1 MNNYM
6 QQFYDVFNYPPPSM
20 HIYNLPIQTFEM
32 IMQATSMQI
41 ALYLLSEK
49 HKFNNQAISTGGVE
63 STFSDLSIVEI
74 TGTGCPKAYQIPK
87 LMSILVEYNTAKHDP
102 TKLFKMDKNR
112 GEPYITSVLDIP
124 SSSEDSDDNTTNF
137 F

>member
-1 MNNYM
+1 MMYSII
-6 QQFYDVFNYPPPSM
+6 PPPST

-32 IMQATSMQI
+32 IMQATSMWI

-49 HKFNNQAISTGGVE
+49 HKFNNRAISTGRVE

-102 TKLFKMDKNR
+102 TKLFKMDKCR
-112 GEPYITSVLDIP
+112 G
-124 SSSEDSDDNTTNF
+124 
-137 F
+137 